1 MRVSTCENSMLFI
14 EPSARELESI
24 INKAARRDTIKEPK
38 GLRVYGTPEQLYM
51 ILHKLSFEYDLE
63 L

>member
-1 MRVSTCENSMLFI
+1 MRVNTGENSMLFI
-14 EPSARELESI
+14 APTAKEMESI
-24 INKAARRDTIKEPK
+24 INKAARRDTLKEPK